1 MKSIV
6 NLDASIDYL
15 QEPMFLGHDLNVQR
29 YDRARH
35 QFFYN
40 NFQTQLGFFWRP
52 EEVELVKDRAD
63 FKGLSDYEEF
73 MFTSNLKYQTLLDS
87 IQSRGIPFLGQYVS
101 LPELEVAFK
110 AWEFFE
116 TLHSYSYTYIIQN
129 VYSDPSHVFDNILT
143 DQELVKRAKSIT
155 RHYNTLVDCPVVGEG
170 LKEKIYLTLAS
181 INILEGIRFYVSFGV
196 SYAFAENKKMEGN
209 AKVIY
214 LINRDENVHLNLT
227 QHILRRLRNEDNEG
241 FLNVVKNNEQKLV
254 DLYAEA
260 SQEEMDWAKYIFHK
274 GSILGLNDKLL
285 VEYMKWLTN
294 KRMRA
299 IGLKELYDKASN
311 PLEGWISNWTDSK
324 KVQAMPQETEMES
337 YRIGSYI
344 NDTDKVDFSKYGRN
358 FEFDF
363 E

>member
-1 MKSIV
+1 MEHIV
-6 NLDASIDYL
+6 NLDATVDFL
-15 QEPMFLGHDLNVQR
+15 QEPMFLGQDLNLQR
-29 YDRARH
+29 YDKARH
-35 QFFYN
+35 KFFYN

-52 EEVELVKDRAD
+52 EEVELVKDRND

-101 LPELEVAFK
+101 LPEMEIAFK
-110 AWEFFE
+110 TWEFFE

-129 VYSDPSHVFDNILT
+129 VYANPSFVFDNVLN
-143 DQELVKRAKSIT
+143 DVELVKRAKSIT
-155 RHYNTLVDCPVVGEG
+155 RHYDELVACPKDIKD

-181 INILEGIRFYVSFGV
+181 INILEGIRFYVSFAV

-209 AKVIY
+209 AKIIY
-214 LINRDENVHLNLT
+214 FINRDENVHLNLT
-227 QHILRRLRNEDNEG
+227 QQILRRLRTEECEG
-241 FLNVVKNNEQKLV
+241 FLEVVKNNEQRLV

-260 SQEEMDWAKYIFHK
+260 SKEEMDWAKYIFHK
-274 GSILGLNDKLL
+274 GSILGLNDRLL

-294 KRMRA
+294 KRMKA
-299 IGLKELYDKASN
+299 IGIKELYDKSNN

-324 KVQAMPQETEMES
+324 KVQAMPQETEMEA
-337 YRIGSYI
+337 YRIGAYVK
-344 NDTDKVDFSKYGRN
+344 DTDKVDFSKYGSN
-358 FEFDF
+358 LEFDF

>member
-1 MKSIV
+1 MKTIV
-6 NLDASIDYL
+6 NLDPDVNFL
-15 QEPMFLGHDLNVQR
+15 EEPMFLGNDLNVQR
-29 YDRARH
+29 YDKFRH
-35 QFFYN
+35 PFFYN
-40 NFQTQLGFFWRP
+40 NFQSQIGFFWRP
-52 EEVELVKDRAD
+52 EEVELVKDRND

-101 LPELEVAFK
+101 LPELEIAFK

-129 VYSDPSHVFDNILT
+129 VYPEPGFVFDNILR
-143 DQELVKRAKSIT
+143 DKELVKRAKSIT
-155 RHYNTLVDCPVVGEG
+155 RHYNSLVTSPHNDKE

-181 INILEGIRFYVSFGV
+181 INILEGIRFYVSFAV

-209 AKVIY
+209 AKIIY
-214 LINRDENVHLNLT
+214 LINRDENLHLNLT
-227 QHILRRLRNEDNEG
+227 QQILKRMHNDPSEG
-241 FLNVVKNNEQKLV
+241 FEEVAKNNKQRLF

-260 SQEEMDWAKYIFHK
+260 SEEEIEWSKYIFHK

-285 VEYMKWLTN
+285 IEYMKWLTN
-294 KRMRA
+294 KRMKA
-299 IGLKELYDKASN
+299 IGLNELYDKATN

-337 YRIGSYI
+337 YRIGSYV
-344 NDTDKVDFSKYGRN
+344 NNLEEVDFSKYGEN
-358 FEFDF
+358 LEFGF
-363 E
+363 